1 MELSDFAHRPDSE
14 QDLLTGALL
23 IARDAYP
30 NLDFDAERKRLDEL
44 AQPLVALR
52 LGGAP
57 AREQADAVSEYVYQT
72 LGFDGN
78 EEDYYDPR
86 NSYLNMV
93 VERRLG
99 IPITLAAVYSEIAR
113 RAGVVARG
121 VGFPSHFLVRVEDGR
136 KKSVLIDPFHSG
148 MILDAAAIRDL
159 WERIGGVPDELDQRW
174 LLPMPV
180 RGILTR
186 MLANLRG
193 VYQKRGDLPALLVV
207 LSRILELVPD
217 DATTLRER
225 GLVARKLGAPAAARE
240 DLVRYL
246 ALAPEDDDVGEVRR
260 VVDELASAPA
270 ARN

>member
-1 MELSDFAHRPDSE
+1 MELAEFATLPDAE
-14 QDLLTGALL
+14 LDLFTGALL

-30 NLDFDAERKRLDEL
+30 NLDFDAERRRLDEL
-44 AQPLVALR
+44 AEPLVTLR
-52 LGGAP
+52 LASAP
-57 AREQADAVSEYVYQT
+57 AREQADAISEYVYQT

-78 EEDYYDPR
+78 EDDYYDPR
-86 NSYLNMV
+86 NSYLNQV

-99 IPITLAAVYSEIAR
+99 IPITLATVYSEIAR

-121 VGFPSHFLVRVEDGR
+121 VGFPSHFLVRVDDSR
-136 KKSVLIDPFHSG
+136 KKSVLIDPFHAG
-148 MILDAAAIRDL
+148 MVLDAAAIRDL
-159 WERIGGVPDELDQRW
+159 WERVGGVPDELDQRW

-186 MLANLRG
+186 MLANLRA
-193 VYQKRGDLPALLVV
+193 VYGKRGDLPSLLVV

-217 DATTLRER
+217 DVQTLRER
-225 GLVARKLGAPAAARE
+225 GLVARKLGAPAVAHA

-246 ALAPEDDDVGEVRR
+246 ALEPDDDDLDDIRGIVR
-260 VVDELASAPA
+260 ELKSAPN